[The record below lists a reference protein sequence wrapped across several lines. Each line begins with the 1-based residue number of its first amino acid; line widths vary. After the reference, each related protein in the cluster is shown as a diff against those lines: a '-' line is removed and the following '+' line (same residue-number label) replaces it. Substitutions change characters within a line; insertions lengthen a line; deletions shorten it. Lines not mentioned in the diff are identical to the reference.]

1 MLIHIF
7 LAVLI
12 GWPAGILVNLL
23 ADYLPARRKAQW
35 AAAEGRETPIITWQ
49 PKYSDGTPRPIIA
62 WSGILAFVTG
72 KRLAPT
78 GGKLSWRHPI
88 TELLTM
94 LFMGLAL
101 GAAAQGNDVS
111 AIQTIFWLAYMVIF
125 MLVIVIDIEHK
136 LILFTVII
144 PSALLALVDALITP
158 NNRPPNLGDALIGGI
173 MGFVVFWL
181 LYNGGFLFTYIM
193 GKLRGQEINTVAFGY
208 GDVMMA
214 MLSGLIL
221 GWRALIFAMFFTV
234 FLGALGAM
242 LYLVGRRLLGQ
253 RYSAFTALPY
263 GPYIVVGTMVML
275 LYPDTIRVLLG
286 WN

>member
-1 MLIHIF
+1 MLSHIF
-7 LAVLI
+7 LAILI
-12 GWPAGILVNLL
+12 GWPAGVLVNVL

-35 AAAEGRETPIITWQ
+35 AAAEGHEIPLITWQ
-49 PKYSDGTPRPIIA
+49 PKYSDGTPRPAIA
-62 WSGILAFVTG
+62 WSGILAFITG
-72 KRLAPT
+72 NRFAPT
-78 GGKLSWRHPI
+78 GGRLGWRHPI

-101 GAAAQGNDVS
+101 GAAESNEVS
-111 AIQTIFWLAYMVIF
+111 AIQTIFWLVYMAIF

-136 LILFTVII
+136 LILFAVIV
-144 PSALLALVDALITP
+144 PSTLLALVDALITP
-158 NNRPPNLGDALIGGI
+158 NNRPPSLGDALIGGV
-173 MGFVVFWL
+173 MGFAVFWL

-193 GKLRGQEINTVAFGY
+193 GKLRGQDIKTVAFGY

-242 LYLVGRRLLGQ
+242 LYLIGRRLLGQ